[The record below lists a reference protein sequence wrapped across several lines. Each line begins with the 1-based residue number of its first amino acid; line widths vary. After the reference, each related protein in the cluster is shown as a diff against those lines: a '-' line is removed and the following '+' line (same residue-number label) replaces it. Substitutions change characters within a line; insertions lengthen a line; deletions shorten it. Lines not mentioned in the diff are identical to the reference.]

1 MSENV
6 KPMTKKVL
14 VIGEALIDVVHGING
29 EIKNIPG
36 GSQANTAVALARL
49 GTKTYMRART
59 SSDPFG
65 TEIRN
70 YLTNQNVILDYS
82 LVVDS
87 PSSVIGAFI
96 QKDGSAKYE
105 ANLKGAADYGW
116 TFEELNQVINP
127 DIQIVQL
134 GSLTSYVE
142 PGATNIEK
150 WFSQLRQS
158 NKYLLTFD
166 PNIRHPL
173 DGENEV
179 DVRNRAKKLASLSHV
194 VKASDEDLNWIFSN
208 NNPQDSAIKIIES
221 GASLVIVTLGK
232 KGAFAVDKKLEIV
245 EVTANEIAVIDTIGA
260 GDTFAAALITQLL
273 ENSWINKNAL
283 ENLSSDDLTEIL
295 TNCSAASAITC
306 SRQGANPPHR
316 HEVSW

>member
-1 MSENV
+1 MPS
-6 KPMTKKVL
+6 VL
-14 VIGEALIDVVHGING
+14 VIGEALVDVVHGING

-36 GSQANTAVALARL
+36 GSPANTAVALARL
-49 GTKTYMRART
+49 GTKTHMKART
-59 SSDPFG
+59 SNDQFG
-65 TEIRN
+65 EEIRN
-70 YLTNQNVILDYS
+70 YLTNQDVNLDYS
-82 LVVDS
+82 IVVDS
-87 PSSVIGAFI
+87 PSSVISAFI

-116 TFEELNQVINP
+116 TFEELNQVIDP
-127 DIQIVQL
+127 GIQIVQL

-142 PGATNIEK
+142 PGATNVEK
-150 WFSQLRQS
+150 WFRQLRES

-173 DGENEV
+173 DGESHE

-194 VKASDEDLNWIFSN
+194 VKASDEDLNWIFSS
-208 NNPQDSAIKIIES
+208 NNPQDSAIRIIES
-221 GASLVIVTLGK
+221 GASLVFVTLGK
-232 KGAFAVDKKLEIV
+232 KGAFAVNKKLEIV
-245 EVTANEIAVIDTIGA
+245 EVVANEITVIDTIGA

-273 ENSWINKNAL
+273 ENSWINENAL
-283 ENLSSDDLTEIL
+283 EKLSRADLTEIL
-295 TNCSAASAITC
+295 NNSSMAATITC

>member
-1 MSENV
+1 MPS
-6 KPMTKKVL
+6 VL
-14 VIGEALIDVVHGING
+14 VIGEALVDVVHGING
-29 EIKNIPG
+29 GIKNIPG
-36 GSQANTAVALARL
+36 GSPANTAVALARL
-49 GTKTYMRART
+49 GTKTYMKART
-59 SSDPFG
+59 SHDQFG
-65 TEIRN
+65 EEIRN
-70 YLTNQNVILDYS
+70 YLTNQNVNLECL

-87 PSSVIGAFI
+87 PSSVINAVI

-116 TFEELNQVINP
+116 TFEELNQVIDP

-142 PGATNIEK
+142 PGATNVEK

-158 NKYLLTFD
+158 NKHLLTFD

-194 VKASDEDLNWIFSN
+194 VKASDEDLNWVFSN
-208 NNPQDSAIKIIES
+208 SNPQDSAIKIIES

-232 KGAFAVDKKLEIV
+232 KGAFAVNKKLEIV

-273 ENSWINKNAL
+273 ENSWITKNAL
-283 ENLSSDDLTEIL
+283 ENLSSHDLTEIL

>member
-1 MSENV
+1 MPS
-6 KPMTKKVL
+6 VL
-14 VIGEALIDVVHGING
+14 VIGEALVDVVHGING

-36 GSQANTAVALARL
+36 GSPANTAVALARL
-49 GTKTYMRART
+49 GTKTYMKART
-59 SSDPFG
+59 STDQFG

-70 YLTNQNVILDYS
+70 YLTSQNINLDYS
-82 LVVDS
+82 LIVKN
-87 PSSVIGAFI
+87 PSSVVNALI

-105 ANLKGAADYGW
+105 ANLRGAADYGW
-116 TFEELNQVINP
+116 TFEELNQVIDP

-134 GSLTSYVE
+134 GSLTSYIE

-179 DVRNRAKKLASLSHV
+179 DVRSRAKKLASLSHV

-208 NNPQDSAIKIIES
+208 NNPQDSAINIIES
-221 GASLVIVTLGK
+221 GASLVVVTLGK
-232 KGAFAVDKKLEIV
+232 KGAFAVNKKLEIV
-245 EVTANEIAVIDTIGA
+245 EVKANEIAVIDTIGA

-273 ENSWINKNAL
+273 ENSLINKNAL
-283 ENLSSDDLTEIL
+283 DNLSSDDLTEIL
-295 TNCSAASAITC
+295 TNCSAVSAITC

>member
-1 MSENV
+1 MPS
-6 KPMTKKVL
+6 VL
-14 VIGEALIDVVHGING
+14 VIGEALVDVVHGING

-36 GSQANTAVALARL
+36 GSPANTAVALARL
-49 GTKTYMRART
+49 GTKTYMKART
-59 SSDPFG
+59 SPDQFG
-65 TEIRN
+65 TEIRS
-70 YLTNQNVILDYS
+70 YLTNQNVNLDYS

-87 PSSVIGAFI
+87 PSSVINALI

-166 PNIRHPL
+166 PNIRHLL

-179 DVRNRAKKLASLSHV
+179 DVRNRSKKLASLSHV

-232 KGAFAVDKKLEIV
+232 KGAFAVDKKHEIV

>member
-1 MSENV
+1 MPS
-6 KPMTKKVL
+6 VL
-14 VIGEALIDVVHGING
+14 VIGEALVDVVHGING

-36 GSQANTAVALARL
+36 GSPANTAVALARL
-49 GTKTYMRART
+49 GTKTYMKART
-59 SSDPFG
+59 STDQFG

-70 YLTNQNVILDYS
+70 YLTSQNINLDYS
-82 LVVDS
+82 LVVKN
-87 PSSVIGAFI
+87 PSSVVNALI

-105 ANLKGAADYGW
+105 ANLRGAADYGW
-116 TFEELNQVINP
+116 TYEELDQVIDP

-134 GSLTSYVE
+134 GSLTSYIE

-179 DVRNRAKKLASLSHV
+179 DVRSRAKKLASLSHV

-208 NNPQDSAIKIIES
+208 NNPQDSATNIIES
-221 GASLVIVTLGK
+221 GASLVVVTLGK
-232 KGAFAVDKKLEIV
+232 KGAFAVNKKLEIV

>member
-1 MSENV
+1 MPS
-6 KPMTKKVL
+6 VL

-29 EIKNIPG
+29 EIRNIPG

-49 GTKTYMRART
+49 GTKTYMKART
-59 SSDPFG
+59 SSDQFG
-65 TEIRN
+65 TEIRK
-70 YLTNQNVILDYS
+70 YLTNQDVNLDYS
-82 LVVDS
+82 LVADS
-87 PSSVIGAFI
+87 PSSVINAFI

-116 TFEELNQVINP
+116 TFEELNQVIDP

-142 PGATNIEK
+142 PGATYVEK
-150 WFSQLRQS
+150 WFMQLRQS
-158 NKYLLTFD
+158 SKYLLTFD

-173 DGENEV
+173 DGEMEEE
-179 DVRNRAKKLASLSHV
+179 VRNRAKKLASLSHV
-194 VKASDEDLNWIFSN
+194 VKASDEDLNWIFSSN
-208 NNPQDSAIKIIES
+208 NSQDSAIKLIES

-232 KGAFAVDKKLEIV
+232 KGAFAVNKKLQFV
-245 EVTANEIAVIDTIGA
+245 EVSAKEVAVMDSIGA

-273 ENSWINKNAL
+273 EKTWINESAL
-283 ENLSSDDLTEIL
+283 EKLSSADLTEIL
-295 TNCSAASAITC
+295 NNCSMAAAITC

-316 HEVSW
+316 HEVAW

>member
-1 MSENV
+1 MPS
-6 KPMTKKVL
+6 VL
-14 VIGEALIDVVHGING
+14 VIGEALVDVVHGING

-36 GSQANTAVALARL
+36 GSPANTAVALARL
-49 GTKTYMRART
+49 GTKTYMKART
-59 SSDPFG
+59 STDQFG

-70 YLTNQNVILDYS
+70 YLTSQNINLDYS
-82 LVVDS
+82 LVVKN
-87 PSSVIGAFI
+87 PSSVVNALI

-105 ANLKGAADYGW
+105 ANLRGAADYGW
-116 TFEELNQVINP
+116 TYEELDQVIDP

-134 GSLTSYVE
+134 GSLTSYIE
-142 PGATNIEK
+142 PGATNVEK
-150 WFSQLRQS
+150 WFSKLRQS

-179 DVRNRAKKLASLSHV
+179 DVRSRAKKLASLSHV

-208 NNPQDSAIKIIES
+208 NNPQDSAINIIES
-221 GASLVIVTLGK
+221 GASLVVVTLGK
-232 KGAFAVDKKLEIV
+232 KGAFAVNKKLEIV

-273 ENSWINKNAL
+273 ENSLINKNAL
-283 ENLSSDDLTEIL
+283 DNLSSDDLTEIL
-295 TNCSAASAITC
+295 TNCSAVSAITC

>member
-1 MSENV
+1 M
-6 KPMTKKVL
+6 K
-14 VIGEALIDVVHGING
+14 
-29 EIKNIPG
+29 
-36 GSQANTAVALARL
+36 
-49 GTKTYMRART
+49 ART
-59 SSDPFG
+59 SHDQFG
-65 TEIRN
+65 EEIRN
-70 YLTNQNVILDYS
+70 YLTNQNVNLDYS

-87 PSSVIGAFI
+87 PSSVINAVI

-116 TFEELNQVINP
+116 TFEELNQVIDP

-142 PGATNIEK
+142 PGATNVEK

-158 NKYLLTFD
+158 NKHLLTFD

-194 VKASDEDLNWIFSN
+194 VKASDEDLNWVFPN

-232 KGAFAVDKKLEIV
+232 KGAFAVNKKHEIV

-283 ENLSSDDLTEIL
+283 ENLSSHDLTEIL
-295 TNCSAASAITC
+295 TNCSMASAITC

>member
-1 MSENV
+1 MPS
-6 KPMTKKVL
+6 VL
-14 VIGEALIDVVHGING
+14 VIGEALVDVVHGING

-36 GSQANTAVALARL
+36 GSPANTAVALARL
-49 GTKTYMRART
+49 GTKTYMKART
-59 SSDPFG
+59 SSDQFG

-70 YLTNQNVILDYS
+70 YLTNQNVNLDFS

-87 PSSVIGAFI
+87 PSSVIDAFI

-105 ANLKGAADYGW
+105 ANLNGAADYGW
-116 TFEELNQVINP
+116 TFAELDQAIDS

-142 PGATNIEK
+142 PGATNVEK
-150 WFSQLRQS
+150 WFAQLRQS

-173 DGENEV
+173 DGQNEK

-208 NNPQDSAIKIIES
+208 DNPKDSAINIIKS
-221 GASLVIVTLGK
+221 GASLVFVTLGK
-232 KGAFAVDKKLEIV
+232 KGAFVVNKKLEII
-245 EVTANEIAVIDTIGA
+245 EVPAKEIEVIDTIGA

-273 ENSWINKNAL
+273 ENSWINENAL
-283 ENLSSDDLTEIL
+283 EKLNSADLTGVL
-295 TNCSAASAITC
+295 TNCALAATITC

-316 HEVSW
+316 HEVTW

>member
-1 MSENV
+1 MPS
-6 KPMTKKVL
+6 VL
-14 VIGEALIDVVHGING
+14 VIGEALVDVVHGLNG

-36 GSQANTAVALARL
+36 GSPANAAVALARL
-49 GTKTYMRART
+49 GTKTYMKART
-59 SSDPFG
+59 SRDKFG

-70 YLTNQNVILDYS
+70 YLTNQNVNLDYS

-87 PSSVIGAFI
+87 PSSVIDALI

-105 ANLKGAADYGW
+105 ANLNGAADYGW
-116 TFEELNQVINP
+116 TFTELNQEMDP
-127 DIQIVQL
+127 DIQIIQL

-142 PGATNIEK
+142 PGATNVEK
-150 WFSQLRQS
+150 WFTNLRQS

-173 DGENEV
+173 DGQNEE
-179 DVRNRAKKLASLSHV
+179 DVRSRAKKLASLSHV

-208 NNPQDSAIKIIES
+208 NDPKDSAIKIIES
-221 GASLVIVTLGK
+221 GASLVVVTLGK
-232 KGAFAVDKKLEIV
+232 NGAFAVNKKREFV
-245 EVTANEIAVIDTIGA
+245 EVLAKEIDVIDSIGA

-273 ENSWINKNAL
+273 ENSWINENAL
-283 ENLSSDDLTEIL
+283 EKLNGADLTGIL
-295 TNCSAASAITC
+295 TNCSLAAAITC

-316 HEVSW
+316 HEVTW

>member
-1 MSENV
+1 MPS
-6 KPMTKKVL
+6 VL
-14 VIGEALIDVVHGING
+14 VIGEALVDVVHGING

-36 GSQANTAVALARL
+36 GSPANTGVALARL
-49 GTKTYMRART
+49 GTKTYMKART
-59 SSDPFG
+59 SNDEFG

-70 YLTNQNVILDYS
+70 YLTNQGVNLDYS

-87 PSSVIGAFI
+87 PSSVINAVI
-96 QKDGSAKYE
+96 QKDGSAKYD

-142 PGATNIEK
+142 PGATNVEK

-179 DVRNRAKKLASLSHV
+179 HVRSRAKKLASLSHV

-208 NNPQDSAIKIIES
+208 KNPQDSAIKIIES

-232 KGAFAVDKKLEIV
+232 KGSFAVNKKLEIV
-245 EVTANEIAVIDTIGA
+245 EVPAKEVAVIDTIGA

-273 ENSWINKNAL
+273 EKSWINENAL
-283 ENLSSDDLTEIL
+283 EKLSSADLIEIL
-295 TNCSAASAITC
+295 NNCSMASAITC

>member
-1 MSENV
+1 MPS
-6 KPMTKKVL
+6 VL
-14 VIGEALIDVVHGING
+14 VIGEALVDVVHGING

-36 GSQANTAVALARL
+36 GSPANTAVALARL
-49 GTKTYMRART
+49 GTKTYMKART
-59 SSDPFG
+59 STDKFG

-70 YLTNQNVILDYS
+70 YLTNQNVNLDYS
-82 LVVDS
+82 LVVKS
-87 PSSVIGAFI
+87 PSSVVNALI

-105 ANLKGAADYGW
+105 ANLRGAADYGW
-116 TFEELNQVINP
+116 TFEELNQVIDP

-134 GSLTSYVE
+134 GSLTSYIE
-142 PGATNIEK
+142 PGATNVEK
-150 WFSQLRQS
+150 WFSKLRQS

-179 DVRNRAKKLASLSHV
+179 DVRSRAKKLASLSHV

-208 NNPQDSAIKIIES
+208 NNPQDSAINIIES
-221 GASLVIVTLGK
+221 GASLVVVTLGK
-232 KGAFAVDKKLEIV
+232 KGAFAVNKKLEIV
-245 EVTANEIAVIDTIGA
+245 EVKANEIAVIDTIGA

>member
-1 MSENV
+1 MPS
-6 KPMTKKVL
+6 VL
-14 VIGEALIDVVHGING
+14 VTGEALVDVVHGING

-36 GSQANTAVALARL
+36 GSPANTAVALARL
-49 GTKTYMRART
+49 GTKTYMKART
-59 SSDPFG
+59 SHDQFG
-65 TEIRN
+65 EEIRN
-70 YLTNQNVILDYS
+70 YLTNQDVNLEYS

-87 PSSVIGAFI
+87 PSSVINAVI

-116 TFEELNQVINP
+116 TFEELNQVIDP

-142 PGATNIEK
+142 PGATNVEK

-158 NKYLLTFD
+158 NNYLLTFD
-166 PNIRHPL
+166 PNVRHPL

-179 DVRNRAKKLASLSHV
+179 DVRKKAKKLASLSHV

-232 KGAFAVDKKLEIV
+232 KGAFAVNKKHEIV
-245 EVTANEIAVIDTIGA
+245 EVTANEIEVIDTIGA

-283 ENLSSDDLTEIL
+283 ENLGSDDLTEIL
-295 TNCSAASAITC
+295 THCSAASAITC
-306 SRQGANPPHR
+306 SRQGANPPLR

>member
-1 MSENV
+1 MPS
-6 KPMTKKVL
+6 VL
-14 VIGEALIDVVHGING
+14 VIGEALVDVVHGING
-29 EIKNIPG
+29 GIKNIPG
-36 GSQANTAVALARL
+36 GSPANTAVALARL
-49 GTKTYMRART
+49 GTKTYMKART
-59 SSDPFG
+59 SNDQFG
-65 TEIRN
+65 EEIRN
-70 YLTNQNVILDYS
+70 YLTNQDVNLDYS

-87 PSSVIGAFI
+87 PSSVINAVI

-116 TFEELNQVINP
+116 TFEELNQVIDP

-142 PGATNIEK
+142 PGATNVEK
-150 WFSQLRQS
+150 WFNQLRQS
-158 NKYLLTFD
+158 NKHLLTFD

-194 VKASDEDLNWIFSN
+194 VKASDEDLNWVFSN
-208 NNPQDSAIKIIES
+208 SNPQDSAIKIIES

-232 KGAFAVDKKLEIV
+232 KGAFAVNKKLEIV

-273 ENSWINKNAL
+273 ENSWITKNAL

>member
-1 MSENV
+1 MPS
-6 KPMTKKVL
+6 VL
-14 VIGEALIDVVHGING
+14 VIGEALVDVVHGING

-36 GSQANTAVALARL
+36 GSPANTAVALARL
-49 GTKTYMRART
+49 GTKTYMKART
-59 SSDPFG
+59 STDQFG

-70 YLTNQNVILDYS
+70 YLTSQNINLDYS
-82 LVVDS
+82 LVVKN
-87 PSSVIGAFI
+87 PSSVVNALI

-105 ANLKGAADYGW
+105 ANLRGAADYGW
-116 TFEELNQVINP
+116 TYEELDQVIDP

-134 GSLTSYVE
+134 GSLTSYIE
-142 PGATNIEK
+142 PGATNVEK
-150 WFSQLRQS
+150 WFSKLRQS

-179 DVRNRAKKLASLSHV
+179 DVRSRAKKLASLSHV

-208 NNPQDSAIKIIES
+208 NNPQDSAINIIES
-221 GASLVIVTLGK
+221 GASLVVVTLEK
-232 KGAFAVDKKLEIV
+232 KGAFAVNKKLEIV
-245 EVTANEIAVIDTIGA
+245 EVKANEIAVIDTIGA

-273 ENSWINKNAL
+273 ENSLINKNAL
-283 ENLSSDDLTEIL
+283 DNLSSDDLTEIL
-295 TNCSAASAITC
+295 TNCSAVSAITC

>member
-1 MSENV
+1 MPS
-6 KPMTKKVL
+6 VL
-14 VIGEALIDVVHGING
+14 VIGEALVDVVHGING

-36 GSQANTAVALARL
+36 GSPANTAVALARL
-49 GTKTYMRART
+49 GTKTYMKART
-59 SSDPFG
+59 STDQFG

-70 YLTNQNVILDYS
+70 YLTSQNINLDYS
-82 LVVDS
+82 LVVKN
-87 PSSVIGAFI
+87 PSSVVNALI

-105 ANLKGAADYGW
+105 ANLRGAADYGW
-116 TFEELNQVINP
+116 TYEELDQVIDP

-134 GSLTSYVE
+134 GSLTSYIE
-142 PGATNIEK
+142 PGATNVEK
-150 WFSQLRQS
+150 WFSKLRQS

-179 DVRNRAKKLASLSHV
+179 DVRSRAKKLASLSHV

-208 NNPQDSAIKIIES
+208 NNPQDSAINIIES
-221 GASLVIVTLGK
+221 GASLVVVTLGK
-232 KGAFAVDKKLEIV
+232 KGAFAVNRKLEIV
-245 EVTANEIAVIDTIGA
+245 EVKANEIAVIDTIGA

-273 ENSWINKNAL
+273 ENSLINKNAL
-283 ENLSSDDLTEIL
+283 DNLSSDDLTEIL
-295 TNCSAASAITC
+295 TNCSAVSAITC